1 MRSFFPWAIVVA
13 ICLIGC
19 SENYRYARTLCI
31 EWYNR
36 GLNNLSNPEYEFKNA
51 IKADPKFAPPYY
63 WLAYHFCR
71 VERTEESIEYFE
83 KYLQVVD
90 RDDPQEIQRLKTA
103 ECFVK
108 EMRSG
113 NVDYNSIVEASMKK
127 E

>member
-1 MRSFFPWAIVVA
+1 M
-13 ICLIGC
+13 
-19 SENYRYARTLCI
+19 

-36 GLNNLSNPEYEFKNA
+36 GLERMDNPTCEFKNA
-51 IKADPKFAPPYY
+51 IKTDPTFSPPYY
-63 WLAYHFCR
+63 WLGYHFCR
-71 VERTEESIEYFE
+71 VERTKESIEYFE

-90 RDDPQEIQRLKTA
+90 RKDPQEIQRIKTA

-113 NVDYNSIVEASMKK
+113 IMDYNSIVEASMKK